1 MMRAWV
7 KRLVR
12 DKSAVAAVEFALA
25 APLALTLLFGVLQI
39 GLAMQAYNAMRG
51 AAGEIGRYVVVQ
63 YMSNNKLQDSAIQT
77 QAVSKATAAPF
88 YLKGTNLDITA
99 TTGVTTLVGVKKITL
114 TMSYDVPDV
123 LPFLP
128 FSPTLTL
135 TKDIYAYNPA

>member
-1 MMRAWV
+1 MMRRWIN
-7 KRLVR
+7 KMRR
-12 DKSAVAAVEFALA
+12 DTRAVAAVEFALA
-25 APLALTLLFGVLQI
+25 APLAFIMLFGVLQI

-63 YMSNNKLQDSAIQT
+63 YMTNNKLADSAIET
-77 QAVSKATAAPF
+77 QAVSKATAGPF
-88 YLKGTNLDITA
+88 YLKGANLDITA
-99 TTGVTTLVGVKKITL
+99 VTGTTTLVGVKKIVV

-135 TKDIYAYNPA
+135 TKNIYAYNPA